1 MEFMIEKI
9 PTWALCYFVNDD
21 ATGLTNE
28 EIEMA
33 DKWWTENKVQYVTP
47 APEKEGECYPYFDH
61 FPAFGLATEV
71 LDCSVAT
78 LK

>member
-1 MEFMIEKI
+1 MEFMIGKI
-9 PTWALCYFVNDD
+9 PTWSLCYLDNGDKD
-21 ATGLTNE
+21 NLTNE
-28 EIEMA
+28 EIEMI
-33 DKWWTENKVQYVTP
+33 DKWRTENKVQYVTP

>member
-21 ATGLTNE
+21 ANGLTDE

-33 DKWWTENKVQYVTP
+33 DKWWMKNKVQYLTP
-47 APEKEGECYPYFDH
+47 APEKDGESYPYFDH

-71 LDCSVAT
+71 MDCMVAT

>member
-21 ATGLTNE
+21 ATGLTDE

-33 DKWWTENKVQYVTP
+33 DKWWTENNVQYVTP